1 MFKDLSKLSI
11 MNNISIIAVL
21 LLLVLNGNVFA
32 EPPKTDEAAQV
43 SPENLTVQEPTP
55 PVTVQEPTP
64 PVTAQEPTPPV
75 TVQEPT
81 PPVAVQEPSPPV
93 AVQEPTPSATVQGGF
108 KNLTIPSNPP
118 PSITP
123 EQEKTV
129 VSRQM
134 SENFVILNFDDA
146 ELADVI
152 NTVSSITGAN
162 FIVSPGLSA
171 KITIHSSK
179 KIPISEVLNVFES
192 ILEVNGISL
201 VKSGDFFKIVLS
213 AAAKQKPLEVL
224 KDVNAGAVPYGDRP
238 VTQLIP
244 VKYVPAREV
253 SAVLQPM
260 LSPVGSIIPNP
271 RNNLIIINDN
281 ASSIKRLLEVLAEID
296 IDVFQD
302 KRLVFFQ
309 PQYSSVKTLSDDV
322 TSILS
327 ALNYTKEEVVLVPIE
342 RINSLIIFSSSP
354 DILRT
359 VEGWIKKLDEDVTTG
374 QNIFVYKV
382 QNVKAQT
389 IAEVL
394 NSLYGGDS
402 GKPAAPQQQTP
413 AAPQPKTPVKTAT
426 PAVIQKPS
434 TSIGSASSGSGA
446 SKVQVTVFE
455 PTNAL
460 VILSPPGI
468 YREIVNTI
476 KKLDVYPNE
485 VLIEV
490 LVAEVNLTNE
500 LQFGVQWAVLDHFSI
515 EGDNNYTG
523 LAQNRSGQSPA
534 FKLPPII
541 GDGSAAMSTL
551 AGGLSYLLYRPDK
564 IAAMIHS
571 LAGNGKANILS
582 SPRLLVRDQEEASI
596 EVGSDIPIATGS
608 SQTSEVTSLVNQT
621 IEYKTIG
628 IKLKIKPSI
637 NDEKTVV
644 LDLEQEVSDQLTNV
658 TVGQQGFSYPSFST
672 RKTKTS
678 IVVADNQG
686 IVIGGIIQ
694 DKKSKD
700 YQGIPGLSK
709 IPLLGYLFRDTKE
722 NFSKTELVIIL
733 TPHVI
738 TNKSE
743 TEMLKTDF
751 LDKLKGVK
759 DALKDNKGMVD
770 ITPSEKPEPNPT
782 QVNEQ

>member
-1 MFKDLSKLSI
+1 MSKNLNKLSI
-11 MNNISIIAVL
+11 MNHISIIAAL
-21 LLLVLNGNVFA
+21 LLLVFNGNVFA
-32 EPPKTDEAAQV
+32 EPPKINEAAQV
-43 SPENLTVQEPTP
+43 SPKNLTVPEPPP
-55 PVTVQEPTP
+55 PVVTPQDPPP
-64 PVTAQEPTPPV
+64 PVVSPQEAPIPANLPPNI
-75 TVQEPT
+75 TQEQ
-81 PPVAVQEPSPPV
+81 VKSFFSKQS
-93 AVQEPTPSATVQGGF
+93 
-108 KNLTIPSNPP
+108 
-118 PSITP
+118 
-123 EQEKTV
+123 
-129 VSRQM
+129 

-152 NTVSSITGAN
+152 NTISSITGAN

-171 KITIHSSK
+171 KITINSSK
-179 KIPISEVLNVFES
+179 KIPVSEVLNVFES

-201 VKSGDFFKIVLS
+201 VKSGDFFKIVSS
-213 AAAKQKPLEVL
+213 AAAKQKPLEIL
-224 KDVNAGAVPYGDRP
+224 KDINAGSVPYGDRP
-238 VTQLIP
+238 VTQIIP
-244 VKYVPAREV
+244 VRYVPAREV
-253 SAVLQPM
+253 TAVLQPM
-260 LSPVGSIIPNP
+260 LSQAGSIIPNP

-281 ASSIKRLLEVLAEID
+281 ASSIRRLLEVLAEID

-309 PQYSSVKTLSDDV
+309 PQYSNAKTLSDDL
-322 TSILS
+322 TSILN

-359 VEGWIKKLDEDVTTG
+359 VNIWIKKLDEDVMTG
-374 QNIFVYKV
+374 QNIFVYQV
-382 QNVKAQT
+382 QNVKAQSL
-389 IAEVL
+389 AEVL
-394 NSLYGGDS
+394 HSLYGGNS
-402 GKPAAPQQQTP
+402 GTSAAPQRQTAAASEP
-413 AAPQPKTPVKTAT
+413 SKQAAPVKAASSPV
-426 PAVIQKPS
+426 VQKPS
-434 TSIGSASSGSGA
+434 SASPGSGA
-446 SKVQVTVFE
+446 SKVEITIFE

-468 YREIVNTI
+468 YRDIVNTI
-476 KKLDVYPNE
+476 KKLDVYPKE

-490 LVAEVNLTNE
+490 LVAEVNLTND
-500 LQFGVQWAVLDHFSI
+500 LQFGVQWSVLNRFSI
-515 EGDNNYTG
+515 EGDDNYTG
-523 LAQNRSGQSPA
+523 LAQNRSGESP
-534 FKLPPII
+534 FFSLPPII
-541 GDGSAAMSTL
+541 GENSGAASTL

-571 LAGNGKANILS
+571 LVGNGRANILS

-596 EVGSDIPIATGS
+596 EVGSDIPTATNS
-608 SQTSEVTSLVNQT
+608 SQSSDTTATVNQT

-644 LDLEQEVSDQLTNV
+644 LDIEQEVSDQLSNV

-678 IVVADNQG
+678 IVVPDQQG
-686 IVIGGIIQ
+686 IVIGGIIKE
-694 DKKSKD
+694 KKNKD

-722 NFSKTELVIIL
+722 NVSKTELVIIL

-743 TEMLKTDF
+743 TEMVKTDF
-751 LDKLKGVK
+751 LDKLKEVK
-759 DALKDNKGMVD
+759 DALKNSKGIYD
-770 ITPSEKPEPNPT
+770 IIPSEKPEPDPK
-782 QVNEQ
+782 QVDEQ

>member
-1 MFKDLSKLSI
+1 MFKYLNAFSI
-11 MNNISIIAVL
+11 MNHIAIIAVL
-21 LLLVLNGNVFA
+21 LLLVFNGNVFA
-32 EPPKTDEAAQV
+32 EPPKTNAPAQV
-43 SPENLTVQEPTP
+43 SPENPALKEPP
-55 PVTVQEPTP
+55 PPAA
-64 PVTAQEPTPPV
+64 AQEGVKSLPVPIPANLPP
-75 TVQEPT
+75 
-81 PPVAVQEPSPPV
+81 
-93 AVQEPTPSATVQGGF
+93 
-108 KNLTIPSNPP
+108 N
-118 PSITP
+118 ITP
-123 EQEKTV
+123 EQAKAFI
-129 VSRQM
+129 SRQAA
-134 SENFVILNFDDA
+134 ENFVILNFDDA

-152 NTVSSITGAN
+152 NTISSITGVN
-162 FIVSPGLSA
+162 FIVSPGLNA
-171 KITIHSSK
+171 RITIHSSK
-179 KIPISEVLNVFES
+179 KIPTSEVLNVFES
-192 ILEVNGISL
+192 ILDVNGISL
-201 VKSGDFFKIVLS
+201 VKSGDFFKMVPS

-224 KDVNAGAVPYGDRP
+224 KDVNAGSVPYGDRP
-238 VTQLIP
+238 VTQIIT

-260 LSPVGSIIPNP
+260 LSQIGRIIPNP

-309 PQYSSVKTLSDDV
+309 PQYSNVKTLSDDL
-322 TSILS
+322 TNILN
-327 ALNYTKEEVVLVPIE
+327 ALNFTKEEVALIPLE
-342 RINSLIIFSSSP
+342 RINSLIVFSSSP
-354 DILRT
+354 NILRT
-359 VEGWIKKLDEDVTTG
+359 VEIWIKKLDEDVMTG
-374 QNIFVYKV
+374 QNIFVYQV
-382 QNVKAQT
+382 QNVKAQS

-402 GKPAAPQQQTP
+402 GASAAPQHQTAAAPSPSRQKATVKAVTP
-413 AAPQPKTPVKTAT
+413 AL
-426 PAVIQKPS
+426 IQKPS
-434 TSIGSASSGSGA
+434 SGSGS
-446 SKVQVTVFE
+446 SKIQISIFE

-460 VILSPPGI
+460 VILAPPGI
-468 YREIVNTI
+468 YREIVSTI
-476 KKLDVYPNE
+476 KQLDVYPKE

-490 LVAEVNLTNE
+490 LVAEVNLTND
-500 LQFGVQWAVLDHFSI
+500 LQFGVQWQVLDHYSI

-523 LAQNRSGQSPA
+523 LAQNRSGESPSYS
-534 FKLPPII
+534 LPPII
-541 GDGSAAMSTL
+541 GASSGAASTL

-571 LAGNGKANILS
+571 LVGNGKANILS

-596 EVGSDIPIATGS
+596 EVGSDIPTATSS
-608 SQTSEVTSLVNQT
+608 SQAADTTSTVNQT

-644 LDLEQEVSDQLTNV
+644 LDIEQEVSDQLPNV

-678 IVVADNQG
+678 IVVPDQQG
-686 IVIGGIIQ
+686 VVIGGIIKE
-694 DKKSKD
+694 KKNRD

-722 NFSKTELVIIL
+722 NVSKTELVIIL

-743 TEMLKTDF
+743 TEMLTTDF
-751 LDKLKGVK
+751 MEKLKGVK
-759 DALKDNKGMVD
+759 DVLKESKGMID
-770 ITPSEKPEPNPT
+770 ITPSEKPKPDPT

>member
-1 MFKDLSKLSI
+1 MFKNLSKLSI
-11 MNNISIIAVL
+11 MNHISIIAVF
-21 LLLVLNGNVFA
+21 LLLVFNGNVFA
-32 EPPKTDEAAQV
+32 EPPATNEAAQV
-43 SPENLTVQEPTP
+43 SPENLTAKEPPP
-55 PVTVQEPTP
+55 PVV
-64 PVTAQEPTPPV
+64 
-75 TVQEPT
+75 
-81 PPVAVQEPSPPV
+81 
-93 AVQEPTPSATVQGGF
+93 VQGGG
-108 KNLTIPSNPP
+108 KSLPVPANLPP
-118 PSITP
+118 NITP
-123 EQEKTV
+123 EQARAFLSK
-129 VSRQM
+129 QG

-152 NTVSSITGAN
+152 NTISSITGAN

-201 VKSGDFFKIVLS
+201 VKSGDFFKIVTS

-224 KDVNAGAVPYGDRP
+224 KDVNAGSVPYGDRP
-238 VTQLIP
+238 VTQIIP

-260 LSPVGSIIPNP
+260 LSPIGSIIPNP

-281 ASSIKRLLEVLAEID
+281 ASSIRRLLEVLAEID

-309 PQYSSVKTLSDDV
+309 PQYSNVKTLSDDL
-322 TSILS
+322 TNILN

-342 RINSLIIFSSSP
+342 RINSLIVFSSSP

-359 VEGWIKKLDEDVTTG
+359 LEIWIKKLDEDVMTG
-374 QNIFVYKV
+374 QNVFVYQV
-382 QNVKAQT
+382 QNVQAQT
-389 IAEVL
+389 IAGVL

-402 GKPAAPQQQTP
+402 GTSAVPQRQTAAAPQRQS
-413 AAPQPKTPVKTAT
+413 AEASRTPVKRVT
-426 PAVIQKPS
+426 PAIIQKPS
-434 TSIGSASSGSGA
+434 SGSASFGPGA
-446 SKVQVTVFE
+446 SKVQISVFE

-468 YREIVNTI
+468 YREIVNTV
-476 KKLDVYPNE
+476 KKLDVYPKE

-490 LVAEVNLTNE
+490 LVAEVNLTGD
-500 LQFGVQWAVLDHFSI
+500 LRFGVQWSVLNDVSI
-515 EGDNNYTG
+515 EGDDSFTG
-523 LAQNRSGQSPA
+523 LTQNRSGDAPA
-534 FKLPPII
+534 FTLPPII
-541 GDGSAAMSTL
+541 GLSSTAASIT
-551 AGGLSYLLYRPDK
+551 AGGLSYLLYKPDK
-564 IAAMIHS
+564 IAAMIHA
-571 LAGNGKANILS
+571 LAGNGRANILS

-596 EVGSDIPIATGS
+596 EVGSDIPTATSS
-608 SQTSEVTSLVNQT
+608 SQTSEITSLVNQT

-644 LDLEQEVSDQLTNV
+644 LDIEQEVSDQLANV

-694 DKKSKD
+694 EKKDKN

-709 IPLLGYLFRDTKE
+709 IPLLGYLFRYTKDAV
-722 NFSKTELVIIL
+722 SKTELVIIL

-743 TEMLKTDF
+743 AELLKTEF
-751 LDKLKGVK
+751 LDKLKAVK
-759 DALKDNKGMVD
+759 DVLKNSKSMVD
-770 ITPSEKPEPNPT
+770 IISSENPKPDPT

>member
-1 MFKDLSKLSI
+1 MK
-11 MNNISIIAVL
+11 NISIIAAL
-21 LLLVLNGNVFA
+21 LFLIFHGSVFS
-32 EPPKTDEAAQV
+32 ETPITNEAAQA
-43 SPENLTVQEPTP
+43 SPENLAVKEPAP
-55 PVTVQEPTP
+55 P
-64 PVTAQEPTPPV
+64 
-75 TVQEPT
+75 
-81 PPVAVQEPSPPV
+81 PPVAPQEGDKSLRLPANLPP
-93 AVQEPTPSATVQGGF
+93 
-108 KNLTIPSNPP
+108 N
-118 PSITP
+118 ITP
-123 EQEKTV
+123 EQIKAFLPK
-129 VSRQM
+129 QA

-152 NTVSSITGAN
+152 NTISSITGAN
-162 FIVSPGLSA
+162 FIISPGLSA

-179 KIPISEVLNVFES
+179 KIPVSEALNVFES

-201 VKSGDFFKIVLS
+201 VKSGDFFKMVPS
-213 AAAKQKPLEVL
+213 AAVKQKPLEVL
-224 KDVNAGAVPYGDRP
+224 KDVNAGFVPYGDRP
-238 VTQLIP
+238 VTQIIP
-244 VKYVPAREV
+244 VRFVPSREV

-271 RNNLIIINDN
+271 RNNLIIVNDN
-281 ASSIKRLLEVLAEID
+281 ASSIRRLLEVLEEID

-302 KRLVFFQ
+302 KRLLFFQ
-309 PQYSSVKTLSDDV
+309 PQYSSVKMLSDDV
-322 TSILS
+322 NSILS
-327 ALNYTKEEVVLVPIE
+327 ALNYTREEVVLVPIE

-354 DILRT
+354 DILKT
-359 VEGWIKKLDEDVTTG
+359 VESWIKRLDEDVMTG
-374 QNIFVYKV
+374 QNIFVYQV
-382 QNVKAQT
+382 QNVKAET
-389 IAEVL
+389 IAAVL
-394 NSLYGGDS
+394 NSLYTGDS
-402 GKPAAPQQQTP
+402 GTSAAPQQTAAAAATQKAP
-413 AAPQPKTPVKTAT
+413 AKAAAPVVA
-426 PAVIQKPS
+426 QKPS
-434 TSIGSASSGSGA
+434 PSISAGSGA
-446 SKVQVTVFE
+446 GKVQITIFE

-460 VILSPPGI
+460 VILAPPGI
-468 YREIVNTI
+468 YRDIVSTI
-476 KKLDVYPNE
+476 KKLDIYPKE

-490 LVAEVNLTNE
+490 LVAEVNLTND
-500 LQFGVQWAVLDHFSI
+500 LQFGIQWQVLDHFSI

-523 LAQNRSGQSPA
+523 LAQNRSGESPSYT
-534 FKLPPII
+534 LPPVIAN
-541 GDGSAAMSTL
+541 SAAASTL

-571 LAGNGKANILS
+571 LVGNGKANILS

-608 SQTSEVTSLVNQT
+608 SQTSEVTSTVNQT

-678 IVVADNQG
+678 IVVPDQQG

-694 DKKSKD
+694 EKKNKD

-709 IPLLGYLFRDTKE
+709 IPLLGYLFRDTTE
-722 NFSKTELVIIL
+722 SVSKTELVIIL

-738 TNKSE
+738 TNTSE
-743 TEMLKTDF
+743 AEMVKADF

-759 DALKDNKGMVD
+759 DVLRDSKSIDD
-770 ITPSEKPEPNPT
+770 IFPSEKPESDPA

>member
-1 MFKDLSKLSI
+1 MFKCLNKLSI
-11 MNNISIIAVL
+11 MNHISVMAAL
-21 LLLVLNGNVFA
+21 MLLVLNGTVFA
-32 EPPKTDEAAQV
+32 ESPITNVPAQV
-43 SPENLTVQEPTP
+43 SPENITVKETAPPVVLQEPGKSLPIPANLP
-55 PVTVQEPTP
+55 P
-64 PVTAQEPTPPV
+64 
-75 TVQEPT
+75 
-81 PPVAVQEPSPPV
+81 
-93 AVQEPTPSATVQGGF
+93 
-108 KNLTIPSNPP
+108 N
-118 PSITP
+118 ITP
-123 EQEKTV
+123 EQVKAFF
-129 VSRQM
+129 SKQG

-152 NTVSSITGAN
+152 NTISSITGAN

-171 KITIHSSK
+171 KITINSSK
-179 KIPISEVLNVFES
+179 KIPVSEVLNVFES

-201 VKSGDFFKIVLS
+201 VKSGDFFKIVQS
-213 AAAKQKPLEVL
+213 AVAKQKPLEIL
-224 KDVNAGAVPYGDRP
+224 KDVNAESVPYGDRP
-238 VTQLIP
+238 VTQIIP

-253 SAVLQPM
+253 TAVLQPM
-260 LSPVGSIIPNP
+260 LSQAGSIIPNP

-281 ASSIKRLLEVLAEID
+281 ASSIRRLLEVLAEID
-296 IDVFQD
+296 IDVFQN

-309 PQYSSVKTLSDDV
+309 PQYSNAKTLYDDL

-327 ALNYTKEEVVLVPIE
+327 ALNFTKEEVALVPLE
-342 RINSLIIFSSSP
+342 RINSLIVFSSSP

-359 VEGWIKKLDEDVTTG
+359 MEIWIKKLDEDVMTG
-374 QNIFVYKV
+374 QNIFVYQV

-394 NSLYGGDS
+394 YSIYGGDNGTS
-402 GKPAAPQQQTP
+402 VAPQQTSELSKQK
-413 AAPQPKTPVKTAT
+413 APVKAAT

-434 TSIGSASSGSGA
+434 SSSASSGSGA
-446 SKVQVTVFE
+446 SKVQITIFE

-468 YREIVNTI
+468 YRDIVNTI
-476 KKLDVYPNE
+476 KQLDVYPKE

-490 LVAEVNLTNE
+490 LVAEVNLTND
-500 LQFGVQWAVLDHFSI
+500 LQFGVQWSVLDHFSI

-523 LAQNRSGQSPA
+523 LAQNRSGESPA
-534 FKLPPII
+534 FTLPPII
-541 GDGSAAMSTL
+541 GLSSGAASTL

-571 LAGNGKANILS
+571 LVGNGRANILS

-596 EVGSDIPIATGS
+596 EVGSDIPTATNS
-608 SQTSEVTSLVNQT
+608 SQSSDTTATVNQT

-644 LDLEQEVSDQLTNV
+644 LDLEQEVSDQLSNV

-678 IVVADNQG
+678 IVVPDNQG
-686 IVIGGIIQ
+686 IVIGGIIKE
-694 DKKSKD
+694 KKNKD

-722 NFSKTELVIIL
+722 NVSKTELVIIL

-738 TNKSE
+738 TNQSE
-743 TEMLKTDF
+743 AEMVKTDF

-759 DALKDNKGMVD
+759 DVLKDSKSMAD
-770 ITPSEKPEPNPT
+770 ITPSEKPDPT